1 MTRQREDDEWEE
13 EQPYLER
20 GEAYAISDHVN
31 VIDYSCPMCGRHLFK
46 ATQGSDAVI
55 FIRCHRCRDEVAVDV
70 RTRRKIG
77 F

>member
-1 MTRQREDDEWEE
+1 MTRQREDDEWIE
-13 EQPYLER
+13 EQPYFER
-20 GEAYAISDHVN
+20 GDAYIISGDVN
-31 VIDYSCPMCGRHLFK
+31 VIDYTCPMCGRYIFK

-55 FIRCHRCRDEVAVDV
+55 FIRCHRCRDEVAVNV